1 VVDATADV
9 GGAVP
14 ALPLGS
20 GVYRAV
26 TGGRLTAQSDDLFR
40 VQTPQGFQAGALLD
54 AYRHAT
60 DDGFAGVD
68 TSETVQRYTSL
79 EVAIVPGEHDNIKV
93 TFAADLAAAEQIA
106 VRRQA

>member
-1 VVDATADV
+1 
-9 GGAVP
+9 
-14 ALPLGS
+14 
-20 GVYRAV
+20 VYRAV

-54 AYRHAT
+54 AYRHAA